1 MNETFQIDKSET
13 NKELRKNG
21 LKLCQSLIKYK
32 KAILGRKFLIKYW
45 KLNQHKNDFR
55 AFT

>member
-21 LKLCQSLIKYK
+21 LKLCQSLIKHK

-55 AFT
+55 AFI